1 MKKLFN
7 ITAII
12 LIIFFAGY
20 FVHNEF
26 IVKEDNAL
34 TPDKQA
40 TKQTDAILPE
50 ETAPA
55 QAIKQPEAVNETTL
69 FLNSIGKET
78 QMNFSAAEEK
88 DFEWILNDDS
98 NKVTIKGEA
107 IFARTTLGNSE
118 KVDDYFR
125 ASGFVMDRYNL
136 ADGTI
141 SSRTG
146 FKKGQMVCTRTT
158 RSEDEEFTVPT
169 ESMISNIEI
178 NCGILDA
185 ELSAR
190 ATANPPEPIVNKT
203 IKDEEIV
210 ETDEEAITRIF
221 KQQYPDYGAGE
232 EIIISCN
239 KKTTAHARCMA
250 VFTGA
255 YSAPYFLAVKINGS
269 WIIPFIGQDAPLC
282 VDIEPYNF
290 PISMVPECWDS
301 ENKKW
306 KKRDAP
312 NE

>member
-7 ITAII
+7 IIAII

-26 IVKEDNAL
+26 IAKEDSTL
-34 TPDKQA
+34 TPNKQA
-40 TKQTDAILPE
+40 AKQTDTVLPG

-55 QAIKQPEAVNETTL
+55 QTIKHSEAVINETTL

-78 QMNFSAAEEK
+78 QMNFSSAEEK
-88 DFEWILNDDS
+88 DFEWILNDGG

-221 KQQYPDYGAGE
+221 KQQYPDYSNGE
-232 EIIISCN
+232 EITINCQE
-239 KKTTAHARCMA
+239 KTDTHANCMA
-250 VFTGA
+250 LFEGA
-255 YSAPYFLAVKINGS
+255 YSTPYFLAVKINGN
-269 WIIPFIGQDAPLC
+269 WIIPFIGQDWPLC
-282 VDIEPYNF
+282 MDIEPYNF
-290 PISMVPECWDS
+290 PASIVPECWDS

-306 KKRDAP
+306 KIRK
-312 NE
+312 